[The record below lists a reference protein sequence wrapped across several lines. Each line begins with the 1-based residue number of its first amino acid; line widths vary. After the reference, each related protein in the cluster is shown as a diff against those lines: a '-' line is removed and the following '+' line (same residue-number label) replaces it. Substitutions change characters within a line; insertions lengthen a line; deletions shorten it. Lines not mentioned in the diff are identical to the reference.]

1 MRTRR
6 QAIEWPDFWRG
17 AQAVLA
23 TQHQKERAVARPFRS
38 ALGLQVLVPPDLDTD
53 QLGTFSGERPRPGSP
68 LETVLMKARLGMT
81 ALGLRVGLASE
92 GSFGPHPASPLLP
105 GSTEWLA
112 FVDDE
117 RGLQIVERLTTSET
131 NFSHI
136 VVGPGDKLDRFLMRA
151 RFPSH
156 ALVVRPND
164 GDGAVRKALASRAEL
179 DGAILESSEASR
191 DGRARIETDMRAHLN
206 PTRMRVIRR
215 VAFRLVR
222 RLATACPACRA
233 PGFGMAETEA
243 GLPCESCGSPTD
255 FVAREIW
262 LCGSCG
268 YREVRGR
275 FDGRSHAPASACP
288 HCNP

>member
-1 MRTRR
+1 MRTRP
-6 QAIEWPDFWRG
+6 QAIEWPVLWQGSR
-17 AQAVLA
+17 AVLA

-38 ALGLQVLVPPDLDTD
+38 ALGLQVLVSPDLDTD

-92 GSFGPHPASPLLP
+92 GSFGPHPASPFLP

-117 RGLQIVERLTTSET
+117 RGLQVVERLTTSET

-136 VVGPGDKLDRFLMRA
+136 VVGPGDKLDRFLKRA

-275 FDGRSHAPASACP
+275 FDGRSHAPTSACP